1 MTVPVSLDL
10 TTTLAE
16 LEAKRDALTEAIRLI
31 RFVSSG
37 APLARAPERVSDS
50 RATAPTPARD
60 GTTLPEMAL
69 QCLSESLAEPQTVIQ
84 LADKL
89 GLPAESRASLTSA
102 LHRLK
107 LRGKVIRLTEGW
119 ALNREPNE
127 TQQEDSKA

>member
-50 RATAPTPARD
+50 RATAPAPTRD

-69 QCLSESLAEPQTVIQ
+69 RCLSESLAEPQTAVQ

-89 GLPAESRASLTSA
+89 GLPAESRPSLTSA

-107 LRGKVIRLTEGW
+107 QRGQVIRLPDGW
-119 ALNREPNE
+119 ALNRESNE